1 VPAFDLPLDELRTY
15 SGRNP
20 RPDDH
25 DAYWTDALEELAAA
39 EAGSDVVLEAVQHVA
54 PYAECSDLWFTGV
67 RGARVYAKYLRPRG
81 TEGPHPAVLV
91 FHGYSGRSPDWFA
104 LLPYV
109 AQGFSVAALD
119 VRGQGGRS
127 QDVGGALGNT
137 LEGHIVRGLGDEPR
151 NLAFRHVYLDTV
163 QLAHIVMDRPEVDP
177 ARIGV
182 TGGSQGGALTLA
194 CAALEPRIRAAAPV
208 YPFLSDFQRV
218 WDMDLATDAYA
229 ELRHWLR
236 RFDPTHADIDAMWRT
251 LGYVDV
257 QHLAPR
263 IEATVLMLTGLMDQV
278 CPPSTQFAAYNKIR
292 AAKEMVLYPDF
303 EHEDLPGEDDRILRF
318 MVEQLAG

>member
-1 VPAFDLPLDELRTY
+1 MPAFDLPLDELRTY
-15 SGRNP
+15 AGRNP

-25 DAYWTDALEELAAA
+25 DAYWADALAELAAA
-39 EAGSDVVLEAVQHVA
+39 IPRADVVLDPVDHVA

-67 RGARVYAKYLRPRG
+67 RGARVYAKLLRPRG
-81 TEGPHPAVLV
+81 VAGPHPAVVV

-109 AQGFSVAALD
+109 AQGFTVAALD

-137 LEGHIVRGLGDEPR
+137 LEGHIVRGLGDDPR

-163 QLAHIVMDRPEVDP
+163 QLTRIVMDLPEVD
-177 ARIGV
+177 ATRVGV
-182 TGGSQGGALTLA
+182 TGASQGGALTLA
-194 CAALEPRIRAAAPV
+194 CAALEPRVRAAAPV
-208 YPFLSDFQRV
+208 FPFLSDFQRV
-218 WDMDLATDAYA
+218 WDMDLATDAYS
-229 ELRHWLR
+229 ELRSWLR
-236 RFDPTHADIDAMWRT
+236 RFDPTHADIDGMWRT
-251 LGYVDV
+251 LGYIDV

-263 IEATVLMLTGLMDQV
+263 IEATVLMLTGLMDQI

-292 AAKEMVLYPDF
+292 SSKEMVLYPDF
-303 EHEDLPGEDDRILRF
+303 EHEDLPGADDRILGF
-318 MVEQLAG
+318 LVEQLGG